1 MMQVKLKDGKV
12 IEAAEGST
20 LMDLAAGISGRLK
33 KEAVVARVNGRLM
46 DLSQPV
52 HDGDQVEIYTLKDP
66 EGLETYRHSS
76 AHIMA
81 EAVGE
86 LFPGTKFGIGPV
98 IKEGFYYDFDTD
110 HVFTPEDLQKIE
122 EKIAEIVQRNT
133 PFVRKVLKREEALE
147 YFGNLGEK
155 YKVELISDL
164 PEGEEIS
171 IYEQGGFLDLCR
183 GPHVPSTGYLK
194 AYKLMNLAG
203 AYWRGSEK
211 NKMLQ
216 RIYATAFPDRKEL
229 EAYLTRLEEARK
241 RDHRKLGAELDLF
254 TLEEEG
260 PGFPLFLPKGMALR
274 NELEDYMREMYK
286 KWDYEEIKTPIILN
300 RKLWEQSGHW
310 DHYKENMYFTK
321 IDEGDYAIKP
331 MNCPGCM
338 LVYKHGQHSY
348 RELPIRYAEMGLV
361 HRHEKSGVLH
371 GLMRVRAFTQ
381 DDAHIFM
388 LYHQIREEIRKV
400 IEMVDE
406 VYQTF
411 GFTYSVEL
419 STRPE
424 KAMGEVEMWDMATQS
439 LKDALE
445 ELKMPYAINEG
456 DGAFYGP
463 KIDFHLNDSIG
474 RTWQCGTIQ
483 LDFQMPEKFDLTYIG
498 EDGAKHRPAM
508 IHRAIYGSIERFI
521 GILIEHYGGAFPLWL
536 APVQANILP
545 VAEVHQDYAWEAA
558 ARLKKAGIRV
568 QVDDRNE
575 KLGYRIRESQV
586 KKIPYTFVV
595 GDREAEEGTVS
606 VRKRGE
612 GDLGS
617 KSLEEVLALLA
628 DEIRSKG
635 K

>member
-1 MMQVKLKDGKV
+1 MQVKLKDGSV

-20 LMDLAAGISGRLK
+20 LMDLAGAISGRLK
-33 KEAVVARVNGRLM
+33 KEAIVARVNGRMM

-52 HDGDQVEIYTLKDP
+52 HDGDQVEIFTLKDP

-122 EKIAEIVQRNT
+122 EKIAEIVSRNT

-155 YKVELISDL
+155 YKVELITDL

-203 AYWRGSEK
+203 AYWRGCEK

-216 RIYATAFPDRKEL
+216 RIYATAFPDKKEL
-229 EAYLTRLEEARK
+229 DAYLARLEEARK

-483 LDFQMPEKFDLTYIG
+483 LDFQMPEKFDLSYIG

-536 APVQANILP
+536 SPVQANILP
-545 VAEVHQDYAWEAA
+545 VAEVHQEYAWEAA

-595 GDREAEEGTVS
+595 GDREAEEGSLS

-617 KSLEEVLALLA
+617 KSLDEVLALLG
-628 DEIRSKG
+628 DEISSKRG
-635 K
+635 

>member
-1 MMQVKLKDGKV
+1 MMQVKLKDGSV
-12 IEAAEGST
+12 IEAAEGSN
-20 LMDLAAGISGRLK
+20 LMDLAGGISGRLK
-33 KEAVVARVNGRLM
+33 KEAIVARVNGRMM

-52 HDGDQVEIYTLKDP
+52 HDGDQVEIFTLKDP

-122 EKIAEIVQRNT
+122 EKIAEIVSRNT

-155 YKVELISDL
+155 YKVELITDL

-203 AYWRGSEK
+203 AYWRGCEK

-216 RIYATAFPDRKEL
+216 RIYATAFPDKKEL
-229 EAYLTRLEEARK
+229 DAYLARLEEARK

-483 LDFQMPEKFDLTYIG
+483 LDFQMPEKFDLSYIG

-536 APVQANILP
+536 SPVQANILP
-545 VAEVHQDYAWEAA
+545 VAEVHQEYAWEAA

-595 GDREAEEGTVS
+595 GDREAEEGSLS

-617 KSLEEVLALLA
+617 KSLDEVLALLG
-628 DEIRSKG
+628 DEISSKRG
-635 K
+635 

>member
-260 PGFPLFLPKGMALR
+260 PGFPLFLPKGMVLR

>member
-1 MMQVKLKDGKV
+1 MEVKLKDGKILEV
-12 IEAAEGST
+12 DENSN
-20 LMDLAAGISGRLK
+20 LFDVAGKISNRLK
-33 KEAVVARVNGRLM
+33 KEAVVAKVNDKM
-46 DLSQPV
+46 VDMSTIV
-52 HDGDQVEIYTLKDP
+52 KDGDVVEIFTLESE

-86 LFPGTKFGIGPV
+86 LFPDVKFGIGPV
-98 IKEGFYYDFDTD
+98 IKDGFYYDFDTE
-110 HVFTPEDLQKIE
+110 HVFTPEDLEKIE
-122 EKIAEIVQRNT
+122 SKIADIVKRNT
-133 PFVRKVLKREEALE
+133 PFVRKVLIREEALE

-155 YKVELISDL
+155 YKVELIQDL
-164 PEGEEIS
+164 PAGEEIS

-194 AYKLMNLAG
+194 AYKLMTLAG

-216 RIYATAFPDRKEL
+216 RIYATSFPNKKEL
-229 EAYLTRLEEARK
+229 EAYLHRLEEAKK
-241 RDHRKLGAELDLF
+241 RDHRKLGAELELF
-254 TLEEEG
+254 TIEEEG
-260 PGFPLFLPKGMALR
+260 PGFPIFLPKGMVLR
-274 NELEDYMREMYK
+274 NQLEDFMRGLYN
-286 KWDYEEIKTPIILN
+286 KWEYEEIKTPIILN

-321 IDEGDYAIKP
+321 IDELDYAIKP

-338 LVYKHGQHSY
+338 LVYRHNQHSY

-388 LYHQIREEIRKV
+388 LYDQIRDEIKKV

-406 VYQTF
+406 VYNTF
-411 GFTYSVEL
+411 DFKYNVEL

-424 KAMGEVEMWDMATQS
+424 KAMGSVEMWDQATQA
-439 LKDALE
+439 LKDALDDLKIDY
-445 ELKMPYAINEG
+445 ELNEG

-463 KIDFHLNDSIG
+463 KIDFHLEDSIG

-483 LDFQMPEKFDLTYIG
+483 LDFQMPEKFDLSYIG

-508 IHRAIYGSIERFI
+508 IHRAIFGSVERFI
-521 GILIEHYGGAFPLWL
+521 GILIEHYAGAFPLWL
-536 APVQANILP
+536 APMQVNIIP
-545 VAEVHQDYAWEAA
+545 VAEVHNDYAYEVAGE
-558 ARLKKAGIRV
+558 LKRAGIRV
-568 QVDDRNE
+568 NVDSRNE

-586 KKIPYTFVV
+586 QKIPYTFVV
-595 GDREAEEGTVS
+595 GDNETANSHVA
-606 VRKRGE
+606 VRKRSV

-617 KSLEEVLALLA
+617 KPLFEVIEMLVT
-628 DEIRSKG
+628 ENNEK

>member
-133 PFVRKVLKREEALE
+133 PFVRKVLKQEEALE

>member
-1 MMQVKLKDGKV
+1 MQVKLKDGSV
-12 IEAAEGST
+12 IEAAEGSN
-20 LMDLAAGISGRLK
+20 LMDLAGGISGRLK
-33 KEAVVARVNGRLM
+33 KEAIVARVNGRMM

-52 HDGDQVEIYTLKDP
+52 HDGDQVEIFTLKDP

-122 EKIAEIVQRNT
+122 EKIAEIVSRNT

-155 YKVELISDL
+155 YKVELITDL

-216 RIYATAFPDRKEL
+216 RIYATAFPDKKEL
-229 EAYLTRLEEARK
+229 DAYLARLEEARK

-483 LDFQMPEKFDLTYIG
+483 LDFQMPEKFDLSYIG

-536 APVQANILP
+536 SPVQANILP
-545 VAEVHQDYAWEAA
+545 VAEVHQEYAWEAA

-595 GDREAEEGTVS
+595 GDREVEEGSLS

-617 KSLEEVLALLA
+617 KSLEEVLVLLE
-628 DEIRSKG
+628 DEISNKRS
-635 K
+635 

>member
-1 MMQVKLKDGKV
+1 MEIKLKDGSSLEV
-12 IEAAEGST
+12 
-20 LMDLAAGISGRLK
+20 AAGATLLEVASAISNRLRKESIVGRI
-33 KEAVVARVNGRLM
+33 NGKM
-46 DLSQPV
+46 ADLSAKV
-52 HDGDQVEIYTLKDP
+52 AEGDQVELFTLESA

-86 LFPGTKFGIGPV
+86 LFPDAKFGIGPV
-98 IKEGFYYDFDTD
+98 IKDGFYYDFDTE
-110 HVFTPEDLQKIE
+110 HVFTPDDLAKIE
-122 EKIAEIVQRNT
+122 GKIADIVKRNT

-147 YFGNLGEK
+147 YFQAKGEK
-155 YKVELISDL
+155 YKVELIQDL
-164 PEGEEIS
+164 PAGEEIS

-194 AYKLMNLAG
+194 AYKLMTLAG

-216 RIYATAFPDRKEL
+216 RIYATSFPSKKEL
-229 EAYLTRLEEARK
+229 EAYLHRLEEAKK

-254 TLEEEG
+254 TIEEEG
-260 PGFPLFLPKGMALR
+260 PGFPMFLPKGMVLR
-274 NELEDYMREMYK
+274 NQLEDFMRGLYT
-286 KWDYEEIKTPIILN
+286 KWEYEEIKTPIILN

-310 DHYKENMYFTK
+310 DHYHENMYFTK
-321 IDEGDYAIKP
+321 IDDVDFAIKP

-338 LVYKHGQHSY
+338 LVYRHSQHSY

-388 LYHQIREEIRKV
+388 LYSQIRSEIKKV

-406 VYQTF
+406 VYNTF
-411 GFTYSVEL
+411 DFKYKVEL

-424 KAMGEVEMWDMATQS
+424 KAMGSVEMWDEATQA

-445 ELKMPYAINEG
+445 DLELDYELNEG

-463 KIDFHLNDSIG
+463 KIDFHLEDSIG

-483 LDFQMPEKFDLTYIG
+483 LDFQMPEKFDLSYIG

-508 IHRAIYGSIERFI
+508 IHRAIFGSVERFI

-536 APVQANILP
+536 SPVQVNLIPIADTHI
-545 VAEVHQDYAWEAA
+545 DYAYEVAA
-558 ARLKKAGIRV
+558 ELKKAGIRAS
-568 QVDDRNE
+568 VDERNE
-575 KLGYRIRESQV
+575 KLGYKIRESQV

-595 GDREAEEGTVS
+595 GDKEVADGKVS
-606 VRKRGE
+606 VRKRSVGDE
-612 GDLGS
+612 GSMSVVEAVDMLVT
-617 KSLEEVLALLA
+617 EVA
-628 DEIRSKG
+628 EKR
-635 K
+635 

>member
-1 MMQVKLKDGKV
+1 MEIKLKDGKLLEV
-12 IEAAEGST
+12 EENSN
-20 LMDLAAGISGRLK
+20 LFDVAGKISNRLK
-33 KEAVVARVNGRLM
+33 KEAIVAKVNGKM
-46 DLSQPV
+46 VDLSTKV
-52 HDGDQVEIYTLKDP
+52 NEGDVVEIFTLDSE

-86 LFPGTKFGIGPV
+86 LFPDVKFGIGPV
-98 IKEGFYYDFDTD
+98 IKDGFYYDFDTE
-110 HVFTPEDLQKIE
+110 HVFTPEDLEKIE
-122 EKIAEIVQRNT
+122 GKIADIVKRNT
-133 PFVRKVLKREEALE
+133 PFVRKVLIREDALE
-147 YFGNLGEK
+147 YFGNKGEK
-155 YKVELISDL
+155 YKVELIQDL
-164 PEGEEIS
+164 PAGEEIS

-194 AYKLMNLAG
+194 AYKLMTLAG

-216 RIYATAFPDRKEL
+216 RIYATSFPNKKDL
-229 EAYLTRLEEARK
+229 EAYLHRLEEAKK
-241 RDHRKLGAELDLF
+241 RDHRKLGAELELF
-254 TLEEEG
+254 TIEEEG
-260 PGFPLFLPKGMALR
+260 PGFPIFLPKGMILR
-274 NELEDYMREMYK
+274 NQLEDFMRGLYN
-286 KWDYEEIKTPIILN
+286 KWEYEEIKTPIILN
-300 RKLWEQSGHW
+300 RKMWEQSGHW

-321 IDEGDYAIKP
+321 IDELDYAIKP

-338 LVYKHGQHSY
+338 LVYRHNQHSY

-388 LYHQIREEIRKV
+388 LYDQIRDEIKKV

-406 VYQTF
+406 VYNTF
-411 GFTYSVEL
+411 DFKYNVEL

-424 KAMGEVEMWDMATQS
+424 KAMGSVEMWDQATQA
-439 LKDALE
+439 LKDALDDLKIDY
-445 ELKMPYAINEG
+445 ELNEG

-463 KIDFHLNDSIG
+463 KIDFHLEDSIG

-483 LDFQMPEKFDLTYIG
+483 LDFQMPEKFDLSYIG

-508 IHRAIYGSIERFI
+508 IHRAIFGSVERFI
-521 GILIEHYGGAFPLWL
+521 GILIEHYAGAFPLWL
-536 APVQANILP
+536 SPMQVNIIP
-545 VAEVHQDYAWEAA
+545 VAEVHNDYAYEVAA
-558 ARLKKAGIRV
+558 ELKRSGIRV
-568 QVDDRNE
+568 NVDSRNE
-575 KLGYRIRESQV
+575 KLGYRIRESQMQ
-586 KKIPYTFVV
+586 KIPYTFVV
-595 GDREAEEGTVS
+595 GDNETANSHVA
-606 VRKRGE
+606 VRKRAV

-617 KSLEEVLALLA
+617 KPLNEVIEMLVT
-628 DEIRSKG
+628 EISEK

>member
-1 MMQVKLKDGKV
+1 MEVKLKDGKILEV
-12 IEAAEGST
+12 DENSN
-20 LMDLAAGISGRLK
+20 LFDVAGKISNRLK
-33 KEAVVARVNGRLM
+33 KEAVVAKVNDKM
-46 DLSQPV
+46 VDMSTIV
-52 HDGDQVEIYTLKDP
+52 KDGDVVEIFTLESE

-86 LFPGTKFGIGPV
+86 LFPDVKFGIGPV
-98 IKEGFYYDFDTD
+98 IKDGFYYDFDTE
-110 HVFTPEDLQKIE
+110 HVFTPEDLEKIE
-122 EKIAEIVQRNT
+122 SKIADIVKRNT
-133 PFVRKVLKREEALE
+133 PFVRKVLIREEALE

-155 YKVELISDL
+155 YKVELIQDL
-164 PEGEEIS
+164 PAGEEIS

-194 AYKLMNLAG
+194 AYKLMTLAG

-216 RIYATAFPDRKEL
+216 RIYATSFPNKKEL
-229 EAYLTRLEEARK
+229 EAYLHRLEEAKK
-241 RDHRKLGAELDLF
+241 RDHRKLGAELELF
-254 TLEEEG
+254 TIEEEG
-260 PGFPLFLPKGMALR
+260 PGFPIFLPKGMVLR
-274 NELEDYMREMYK
+274 NQLEDFMRGLYN
-286 KWDYEEIKTPIILN
+286 KWEYEEIKTPIILN

-321 IDEGDYAIKP
+321 IDELDYAIKP

-338 LVYKHGQHSY
+338 LVYRHNQHSY

-388 LYHQIREEIRKV
+388 LYDQIRDEIKKV

-406 VYQTF
+406 VYNTF
-411 GFTYSVEL
+411 GFKYNVEL

-424 KAMGEVEMWDMATQS
+424 KAMGSVEMWDQATQA
-439 LKDALE
+439 LKDALDDLKIDY
-445 ELKMPYAINEG
+445 ELNEG

-463 KIDFHLNDSIG
+463 KIDFHLEDSIG

-483 LDFQMPEKFDLTYIG
+483 LDFQMPEKFDLSYIG

-508 IHRAIYGSIERFI
+508 IHRAIFGSVERFI
-521 GILIEHYGGAFPLWL
+521 GILIEHYAGAFPLWL
-536 APVQANILP
+536 APMQVNIIP
-545 VAEVHQDYAWEAA
+545 VAEVHNDYAYEVAGE
-558 ARLKKAGIRV
+558 LKRAGIRV
-568 QVDDRNE
+568 NVDSRNE

-586 KKIPYTFVV
+586 QKIPYTFVV
-595 GDREAEEGTVS
+595 GDNETANSHVA
-606 VRKRGE
+606 VRKRSV

-617 KSLEEVLALLA
+617 KPLFEVIEMLVT
-628 DEIRSKG
+628 ENNEK